1 MSLSIPTQGMW
12 NVLVYLRPR
21 WLQKRKEQKKQ
32 RARAVSEAG
41 EQRAESST
49 FGIKAVHILKDF
61 SVAAVDAVREGDI
74 YEGDEAE
81 GLQGRND
88 EENAPSGR
96 NSHFDN
102 FELEGGAE
110 GGRSERHVSSVTFA
124 DNDTGKGAEVSK
136 DADDGDDEA
145 AEEDFEENQK

>member
-1 MSLSIPTQGMW
+1 M
-12 NVLVYLRPR
+12 
-21 WLQKRKEQKKQ
+21 
-32 RARAVSEAG
+32 SEAG

-61 SVAAVDAVREGDI
+61 SVAAVDVVREGDI

-88 EENAPSGR
+88 GENAPSGR

-124 DNDTGKGAEVSK
+124 DNDTSKGATSKGADVSK
-136 DADDGDDEA
+136 DADDDEA
-145 AEEDFEENQK
+145 AEEDFGENQ